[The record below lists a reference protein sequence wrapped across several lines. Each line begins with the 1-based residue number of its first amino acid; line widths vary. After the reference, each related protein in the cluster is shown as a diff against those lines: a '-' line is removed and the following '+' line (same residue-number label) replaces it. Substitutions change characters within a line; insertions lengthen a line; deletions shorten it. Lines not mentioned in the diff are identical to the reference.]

1 MKLTSYLSSGRIV
14 KCGGTRRTDNQDF
27 ICGDGDD
34 VLDCEGGDDD
44 DDDEDVLHG
53 DDDDSYAGGDED
65 DGNGDDG
72 SYFDK

>member
-1 MKLTSYLSSGRIV
+1 M
-14 KCGGTRRTDNQDF
+14 KCGGTHQTDNQDF

-53 DDDDSYAGGDED
+53 DDDDS
-65 DGNGDDG
+65 
-72 SYFDK
+72 

>member
-1 MKLTSYLSSGRIV
+1 M

-27 ICGDGDD
+27 ICGDSDD
-34 VLDCEGGDDD
+34 VLDCEGDDGDYDD
-44 DDDEDVLHG
+44 DVLHG

>member
-1 MKLTSYLSSGRIV
+1 M
-14 KCGGTRRTDNQDF
+14 KCGGTRRTDNQNF
-27 ICGDGDD
+27 IRGDGDD
-34 VLDCEGGDDD
+34 VLDCEGDNGDDGD
-44 DDDEDVLHG
+44 DVLHG